1 MNYDKSN
8 VPREKDKERE
18 RERESDTEK
27 VVNRNNFRGCIGFM
41 YLRKTKILSKVF
53 IKFYEK

>member
-1 MNYDKSN
+1 MIKVMFRGKEKKSN
-8 VPREKDKERE
+8 
-18 RERESDTEK
+18 RESDTEK
-27 VVNRNNFRGCIGFM
+27 VVNRNSIRGCTGFM

>member
-1 MNYDKSN
+1 MIK
-8 VPREKDKERE
+8 VMFREKEIKS
-18 RERESDTEK
+18 RESDTKK
-27 VVNRNNFRGCIGFM
+27 VVNRNSIRGCTGFM

>member
-8 VPREKDKERE
+8 VPRERDKEQ
-18 RERESDTEK
+18 RESDTEK
-27 VVNRNNFRGCIGFM
+27 VVNRNNVRGCIGFM